1 MSKIEIKNIYK
12 IFGTDP
18 ASVLP
23 MVQKGASKE
32 EVLEETGHT
41 VGLDN
46 VSISI
51 EEGETFV
58 CMGLSG
64 SGKSTLIRHINRLID
79 PTHGEVIVNGTNVI
93 DLNENQLIDFR
104 KNEMSMVFQRF
115 GLFPHKTVIQNVAYG
130 LEIQGKKLEE
140 RNEIAM
146 QQIKAVGLL
155 GFENQYPSQLSGGM
169 QQRVGLARALA
180 TNPGILLM
188 DEAFSALDPL
198 IRSDMQQ
205 QLIELQ
211 SELKKTI
218 VFITHDLDESLRL
231 GDHIGILNGGRLV
244 QVGTPEQII
253 MNPADD
259 YVEAFVKDVNRAK
272 VLRAKTV
279 MIKADQFNAKDLKLS
294 DTYKVNESVYIE
306 EFLPKVLSDRS
317 TIVVVDNK
325 RRYNGL
331 YNRKRISYF
340 TKQNGSPKIKQFN
353 ARSMGKKKF

>member
-325 RRYNGL
+325 GDTMGYITEKEL
-331 YNRKRISYF
+331 AISLSK
-340 TKQNGSPKIKQFN
+340 TAHQD
-353 ARSMGKKKF
+353 